1 MTSYSVLSHRRVE
14 PETDDHNRTLILLHD
29 RDGGHDDLL
38 PLGRSLGPEYR
49 LVTPQAARGVYLGT
63 MVTGQTWYGGWELD
77 KPEPA
82 SFGDSL
88 AELERFVY
96 DELNR
101 RGPSD
106 ETLPFLIGVGQG
118 AVMALSLSW
127 VIPERLAGIVSI
139 DGCFPSFREFEPL
152 TDASPHLPVL
162 LLRRA
167 GSTFP
172 ALTSLTAT
180 EEALSDRGAI
190 VRTLVDTPEPELIA
204 AIQDFLKPER

>member
-14 PETDDHNRTLILLHD
+14 PETNDHNRTLILLHD
-29 RDGGHDDLL
+29 RDGGQDDLI

-49 LVTPQAARGVYLGT
+49 LVAPQAARGTHLGT
-63 MVTGQTWYGGWELD
+63 MVTGQTWYGGSDLD

-101 RGPSD
+101 RHPSD
-106 ETLPFLIGVGQG
+106 ETLPFLIGVGEG

-127 VIPERLAGIVSI
+127 VLPERVAGIVAI
-139 DGCFPSFREFEPL
+139 DGCFPAFRDFEPL
-152 TDASPHLPVL
+152 TDASPRLPVL
-162 LLRRA
+162 LIRRA

-190 VRTLVDTPEPELIA
+190 VRTLVDTPEEELIA